1 MNIFIANNRIFEI
14 EGEIND
20 LLCKKEEELCNVLP
34 KSTNFEKEKIFSSRV
49 DNNQNLY
56 FIIEKE
62 LIRLDKYK
70 EVESI
75 IIYYRENKLK

>member
-34 KSTNFEKEKIFSSRV
+34 ESTNF
-49 DNNQNLY
+49 
-56 FIIEKE
+56 
-62 LIRLDKYK
+62 
-70 EVESI
+70 
-75 IIYYRENKLK
+75 